1 MLNTAQN
8 KKLLVKLTRA
18 LETYEPYVFTEICTL
33 PFSMYETSERLTDVP
48 EAALFQDPVQ
58 RPQGRIWGGEERYCW
73 FRASCTVLDA
83 LARAR
88 FVFAPASLAVMRPC
102 CGWTARHAAHSPRRS
117 L

>member
-58 RPQGRIWGGEERYCW
+58 RPQGRIWTLLLVPCVLH
-73 FRASCTVLDA
+73 RAGRVG
-83 LARAR
+83 RAR
-88 FVFAPASLAVMRPC
+88 FVFAPAVWRL
-102 CGWTARHAAHSPRRS
+102 
-117 L
+117 

>member
-58 RPQGRIWGGEERYCW
+58 RPQGRIWGGEGRYCW
-73 FRASCTVLDA
+73 FRASCTVLDRWPGA
-83 LARAR
+83 ICFCAR
-88 FVFAPASLAVMRPC
+88 SLAVMRPC

>member
-58 RPQGRIWGGEERYCW
+58 RPQGRLRGGGGRH
-73 FRASCTVLDA
+73 RVLPGGGSPPPK
-83 LARAR
+83 ARGAR
-88 FVFAPASLAVMRPC
+88 
-102 CGWTARHAAHSPRRS
+102 GI
-117 L
+117 

>member
-58 RPQGRIWGGEERYCW
+58 RPQGRIWGGEGRSVRQEPGCARL
-73 FRASCTVLDA
+73 SSGS
-83 LARAR
+83 ARA
-88 FVFAPASLAVMRPC
+88 PAA
-102 CGWTARHAAHSPRRS
+102 GG
-117 L
+117 

>member
-48 EAALFQDPVQ
+48 EAALFQAPVR
-58 RPQGRIWGGEERYCW
+58 RPQGRIWGGEGR
-73 FRASCTVLDA
+73 
-83 LARAR
+83 
-88 FVFAPASLAVMRPC
+88 
-102 CGWTARHAAHSPRRS
+102 
-117 L
+117 